1 MQVISKCDLNKG
13 GQGSMWIF
21 GKIFQT
27 KHPQT
32 QIMCQRSQKDNH
44 IPLREYGDTPHGLRN
59 PVLNQEVQSEAAMH
73 TLFPVLHC
81 TVGAGDTSVVR
92 LLCPMATEVCP
103 DRQIFLPV
111 SILSLAHVLTP
122 SLTPHRWADFHYPF
136 IPTAA
141 STHSSSTKGTQPSSG
156 KRLSSKLGG
165 RRSRHERDAV
175 LHQTLTTAFLRAPH
189 RNRYLQVKW
198 NQASSVTLGQ
208 ASPQERASY
217 DTSCPCS
224 SSFH

>member
-1 MQVISKCDLNKG
+1 
-13 GQGSMWIF
+13 
-21 GKIFQT
+21 
-27 KHPQT
+27 
-32 QIMCQRSQKDNH
+32 
-44 IPLREYGDTPHGLRN
+44 
-59 PVLNQEVQSEAAMH
+59 MH

-175 LHQTLTTAFLRAPH
+175 LHQTLTSAFLTAARLCPRPPQQVFASQVELGELCDPRAGIPP
-189 RNRYLQVKW
+189 RNVPPMICLVLVALPFTDVTPSPGFLHMAQCPCRSGDIQKPN
-198 NQASSVTLGQ
+198 NQAPDRNLKF
-208 ASPQERASY
+208 
-217 DTSCPCS
+217 
-224 SSFH
+224 SFSFFFFFFCMAF